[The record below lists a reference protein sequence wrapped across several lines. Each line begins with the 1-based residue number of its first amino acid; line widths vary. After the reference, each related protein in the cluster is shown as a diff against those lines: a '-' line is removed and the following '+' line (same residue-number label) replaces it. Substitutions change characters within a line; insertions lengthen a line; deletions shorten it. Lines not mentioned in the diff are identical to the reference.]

1 MLIYGIVILLAG
13 LFSIVCAAF
22 DFDWFMNNRRA
33 SLFVKLFKRN
43 GARVFLYSIRNSIM
57 HYGSSDHI
65 VEHKRRNPTPAST
78 L

>member
-33 SLFVKLFKRN
+33 SLFVKLFTRN
-43 GARVFLYSIRNSIM
+43 GARVFCIVLGIVLCIM
-57 HYGSSDHI
+57 GVAI
-65 VEHKRRNPTPAST
+65 I
-78 L
+78 

>member
-43 GARVFLYSIRNSIM
+43 GARVFYIVLGIVLCIM
-57 HYGSSDHI
+57 GVAI
-65 VEHKRRNPTPAST
+65 I
-78 L
+78 

>member
-1 MLIYGIVILLAG
+1 MLIYGIIILLAG

-43 GARVFLYSIRNSIM
+43 GARAFYIVLGIVLCIM
-57 HYGSSDHI
+57 GVAI
-65 VEHKRRNPTPAST
+65 I
-78 L
+78 

>member
-33 SLFVKLFKRN
+33 SLFVKLFTRN
-43 GARVFLYSIRNSIM
+43 GARVFYIVLGIVLCIM
-57 HYGSSDHI
+57 GVAI
-65 VEHKRRNPTPAST
+65 I
-78 L
+78 

>member
-1 MLIYGIVILLAG
+1 MLIYGIIILLAG

-43 GARVFLYSIRNSIM
+43 GARVFYIVLGIVLCIM
-57 HYGSSDHI
+57 GVTI
-65 VEHKRRNPTPAST
+65 I
-78 L
+78 

>member
-33 SLFVKLFKRN
+33 SLFVKIFKRN
-43 GARVFLYSIRNSIM
+43 GARVFYIVLGIVLCIM
-57 HYGSSDHI
+57 GVAI
-65 VEHKRRNPTPAST
+65 I
-78 L
+78 

>member
-43 GARVFLYSIRNSIM
+43 GARVFYIVLGIVLCIM
-57 HYGSSDHI
+57 GVTI
-65 VEHKRRNPTPAST
+65 I
-78 L
+78 